1 MNKSGAWPVKRRH
14 VVIDPH
20 MTIDAYQAALKA
32 GSVEPFDWW
41 HACATQIDEREPE
54 VQAWE
59 ALAPSLPALPSEAQH
74 KPLFGVPVG
83 IKDIIDTTH
92 MPTTWGTRG
101 YLRSPGSLF
110 NAALVTL
117 LEEQGALIMGKTVST
132 EFAYFTPGKTR
143 NPHDPARTPGGSSSG
158 SAAAVAAGMVPL
170 AFGTQTAG
178 SIIRPASYCG
188 VFGFKPT
195 FGTLSCDGVKPFA
208 ASLDTLGWFAR
219 HIGDICTTFSALT
232 HASAITELDSL
243 KGVRVGVRSL
253 PVEEPLTP
261 DVEQALANAQ
271 ARFEQA
277 GAEIVPL
284 SLDARYEAL
293 VEYQKVVL
301 AYEATQALASE
312 YHRFASQMGEKLV
325 ELIEQGRA
333 TSFERYI
340 DAKRATSE
348 MQQALSQSFSERVDI
363 ILAAS
368 AQGEAPKGLDAT
380 GDPIYCRAW
389 TLLGVPCLNLPLSQG
404 SAGMPVGV
412 QIIADRWQDERLL
425 QIART
430 LMRAD

>member
-1 MNKSGAWPVKRRH
+1 MT
-14 VVIDPH
+14 IDPH
-20 MTIDAYQAALKA
+20 LTIENYQAALKEGRA
-32 GSVEPFDWW
+32 EPYDWW
-41 HACATQIDEREPE
+41 HYCAAHIETREPE

-59 ALAPSLPALPSEAQH
+59 ALAPRLPALPSEVDVGS
-74 KPLFGVPVG
+74 KPLYGVPVG
-83 IKDIIDTTH
+83 IKDIIDTTN
-92 MPTTWGTRG
+92 MPITWGTRG
-101 YLRSPGSLF
+101 YLSSPGSQL

-117 LEEQGALIMGKTVST
+117 LEQQGALVMGKTVST

-143 NPHDPARTPGGSSSG
+143 NPHDPTRTPGGSSSG

-178 SIIRPASYCG
+178 SMIRPASYCG

-208 ASLDTLGWFAR
+208 ASLDTLGWFTR
-219 HIGDICTTFSALT
+219 HIDDICTTFSALT
-232 HASAITELDSL
+232 KAPTIPALDNL
-243 KGVRVGVRSL
+243 KGVRVGIRTL
-253 PVEEPLTP
+253 PIDEPLTP
-261 DVEQALANAQ
+261 EVEQALANAQ

-277 GAEIVPL
+277 GAEVVPL
-284 SLDARYEAL
+284 NLDARYEAL
-293 VEYQKVVL
+293 VEHQKVVM
-301 AYEATQALASE
+301 AYEAAQSLASE
-312 YHRFASQMGEKLV
+312 YQDYAAKMGVKLV
-325 ELIEQGRA
+325 QLIEQGRA
-333 TSFERYI
+333 TSFHRYI
-340 DAKRATSE
+340 EAKRAASE
-348 MQQALSQSFSERVDI
+348 MQQALAQVFSEQVDI

-412 QIIADRWQDERLL
+412 QVIADRWQDEKLL

-430 LMRAD
+430 LMKAD